1 VQSVAFA
8 YGTHAHG
15 GHAQNELPDAV
26 RHSVRR
32 PPLLHSAQPSGAPA
46 APAAPAALL
55 PAGSIACSAYRAKG
69 SSDARSTAACCAS
82 LIAYCIVHI
91 AHARG
96 CDSSSMHRELQSG
109 QPGFASR
116 AAPHRCVA
124 AVAAGGSL
132 CALQRRAGKGRCM
145 LCCTQAAIALRGFL
159 GGPLVAASA
168 SGTPAAELRSQKVSN
183 TSNRR
188 TTDSRVRRSNAAK
201 QAGCGGPDVLRGC
214 GVCFAAVAAPTSMRN
229 SRSARDA
236 PLTRHESTC
245 RQRGACTGCF
255 AVGWHGEAA

>member
-1 VQSVAFA
+1 MCSLSHSPTAPMHTAGMRKTNCQMRSATA
-8 YGTHAHG
+8 YGAHRCCTVPNRVAQRRTG
-15 GHAQNELPDAV
+15 GTGGTGGTGCVASCRL
-26 RHSVRR
+26 HSVQR
-32 PPLLHSAQPSGAPA
+32 LQS
-46 APAAPAALL
+46 
-55 PAGSIACSAYRAKG
+55 KG

-82 LIAYCIVHI
+82 IIAYCIVHI

-116 AAPHRCVA
+116 AAPHRCAA

-168 SGTPAAELRSQKVSN
+168 YGTPAAERSHRK
-183 TSNRR
+183 
-188 TTDSRVRRSNAAK
+188 
-201 QAGCGGPDVLRGC
+201 
-214 GVCFAAVAAPTSMRN
+214 
-229 SRSARDA
+229 
-236 PLTRHESTC
+236 
-245 RQRGACTGCF
+245 
-255 AVGWHGEAA
+255 